1 MGESRKEDSPI
12 MKVKNKKIPALAL
25 LIAIALVLVLL
36 IFLLDEPQPE
46 AEVTE
51 PTEPVATTEATE
63 PTDPYAFAHTPQDKL
78 VVFARLNNLSIE
90 EDWPEDILELL
101 WNNPDA
107 EEFAL
112 NYPLL
117 KGTSQDADLSDLV
130 GTGKVPKLY
139 QWDERWG
146 YSKYG
151 DKAMGLTGCGPTCLS
166 MVACYLTGDAA
177 HSPDNMIRF
186 ALDNGYCSPGNG
198 SSWTLFSQGAGK
210 LGLTATELPLVK
222 KTIFSHLEAGRQ
234 VICVMGPGVFTT
246 AGHFIVM
253 TGLKDGLICVND
265 PNSRANSQKLWDFD
279 QISDQ
284 IRNLWMLEKAPV
296 G

>member
-1 MGESRKEDSPI
+1 MS
-12 MKVKNKKIPALAL
+12 KKLRRWLSLAL
-25 LIAIALVLVLL
+25 ILL
-36 IFLLDEPQPE
+36 LLAGVGPPLYRE
-46 AEVTE
+46 AQWFYRERNWSRRVHSSGEET
-51 PTEPVATTEATE
+51 VMA
-63 PTDPYAFAHTPQDKL
+63 YAMAHGYSL
-78 VVFARLNNLSIE
+78 R
-90 EDWPEDILELL
+90 DWPESLIALL
-101 WNNPDA
+101 DRNPETKDFVLSYPA
-107 EEFAL
+107 EHARQQEV
-112 NYPLL
+112 
-117 KGTSQDADLSDLV
+117 DLSRELSAES
-130 GTGKVPKLY
+130 VPLFL
-139 QWDERWG
+139 QWDKRWG
-146 YSKYG
+146 YLQYG
-151 DKAMGLTGCGPTCLS
+151 SDMAGLTGCGPTCLS

-198 SSWTLFSQGAGK
+198 SSWTLISQGAGK

-222 KTIFSHLEAGRQ
+222 KTIFSHLEAGRP
-234 VICVMGPGVFTT
+234 VICVMGPGDFT
-246 AGHFIVM
+246 ASGHFIVM